1 MNIKKINLTNFK
13 AYQSQ
18 TFELS
23 QLSIFC
29 GSNSVGKSTAIQ
41 ALCIFFQSKFND
53 SDTLKINGDLVTI
66 GEISDAHN
74 HSNRNEDQLIVGID
88 FDQISLQWGYTNGEE
103 RDEVSQNELRLINE
117 PSPFI
122 TNFLLNNNF
131 KIQYL
136 SADRFGPKDNFQLS
150 QHTDHSNW
158 LGTKGE
164 FTIEV
169 LQRLIEVQP
178 ERFNDESDQR
188 KHPVARSIDKF
199 VSIEA
204 WMQEIAPGYTITPQT
219 IEKANVAFN
228 TITPPNGMQTRSINV
243 GYGYSY
249 TLSVVTALILA
260 SAGDIVIIESPEA
273 HLHPRGQSYLGR
285 LILLTALADVQVIIE
300 THSDHVL
307 NGIRLA
313 TRLSDNY
320 ENELAKVFFVKNES
334 LQTKVDV
341 LPIGENG
348 DLPYWPAGFFDQQ
361 ALDIRSIISGKK
373 IS

>member
-23 QLSIFC
+23 KLSVFC

-66 GEISDAHN
+66 GEISDVHN
-74 HSNRNEDQLIVGID
+74 HSNRNDDQLIIGID
-88 FDQISLQWGYTNGEE
+88 FNQISLQWGYTTPKQ
-103 RDEVSQNELRLINE
+103 RDEASLNELRLINTRS
-117 PSPFI
+117 PSI

-136 SADRFGPKDNFQLS
+136 SADRFGPKDNFPLS
-150 QHTDHSNW
+150 QHAFHSNW

-169 LQRLIEVQP
+169 LQRLIEVKT
-178 ERFNDESDQR
+178 ERFNDVNDQR
-188 KHPVARSIDKF
+188 KHPAARSIDKF

-219 IEKANVAFN
+219 IGKANVAFN

-285 LILLTALADVQVIIE
+285 LILLTALANVQVIIE

-313 TRLSDNY
+313 TRLSDNHTDD
-320 ENELAKVFFVKNES
+320 LAKVFFVKNENS
-334 LQTKVDV
+334 QTNVDI
-341 LPIGENG
+341 LPIGAKG
-348 DLPYWPAGFFDQQ
+348 DLPSWPAGFFDQQ
-361 ALDIRSIISGKK
+361 ALDIRSIISGVS